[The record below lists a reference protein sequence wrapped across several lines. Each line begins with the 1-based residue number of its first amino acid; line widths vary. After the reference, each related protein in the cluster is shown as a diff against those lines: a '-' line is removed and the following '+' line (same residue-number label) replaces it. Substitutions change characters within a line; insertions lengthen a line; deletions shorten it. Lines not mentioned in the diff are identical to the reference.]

1 MYYTREEKEINRIKW
16 EKINLNKQL
25 IKLCKD
31 LSIDEWRRIRS
42 GDYYQIRD
50 SLTEDSINQ
59 MYFIINRIK
68 KYT

>member
-1 MYYTREEKEINRIKW
+1 MYYTRKEKEINRLKW

-31 LSIDEWRRIRS
+31 LSIDDWRRIRS

-50 SLTEDSINQ
+50 ELTEDSIKQ